1 MELGNYISEQLAMFV
16 RAILLGASLGLV
28 YDLFRTL
35 RRLGGRVWGGVL
47 DGTYCVLAVC
57 SLFLF
62 VMAGDGEMRLFVPAG
77 ALGGAVLFF
86 CLLSRP
92 LRPLGDFWL
101 EVFLSPV
108 RAAAGVGK
116 KGGRRAKKLFSF
128 SRRWVTINVLYPLK
142 RRRPQAQ
149 KEEEQMENRSEKR
162 GGKQPPAQKKRPN
175 SRLTLW
181 LLALLLA
188 GFGIQLYSLYS
199 RLQTARQEEAVY
211 AQQLEELR
219 EENQRLRSDIE
230 NSGDLTLMGD
240 IAREEL
246 GYVGPGEK
254 VFQFGKG

>member
-47 DGTYCVLAVC
+47 DGTYCV
-57 SLFLF
+57 
-62 VMAGDGEMRLFVPAG
+62 MAGDGEMRLFVPAG

-92 LRPLGDFWL
+92 LRPLWDFWL

-211 AQQLEELR
+211 AQRLEELR

>member
-1 MELGNYISEQLAMFV
+1 
-16 RAILLGASLGLV
+16 
-28 YDLFRTL
+28 
-35 RRLGGRVWGGVL
+35 
-47 DGTYCVLAVC
+47 
-57 SLFLF
+57 
-62 VMAGDGEMRLFVPAG
+62 
-77 ALGGAVLFF
+77 
-86 CLLSRP
+86 
-92 LRPLGDFWL
+92 
-101 EVFLSPV
+101 
-108 RAAAGVGK
+108 
-116 KGGRRAKKLFSF
+116 
-128 SRRWVTINVLYPLK
+128 
-142 RRRPQAQ
+142 
-149 KEEEQMENRSEKR
+149 MENRSEKR

-175 SRLTLW
+175 SRLTRW

>member
-1 MELGNYISEQLAMFV
+1 MGGYIISEQLAMFL
-16 RAILLGASLGLV
+16 RSIALGGALGLV
-28 YDLFRTL
+28 YDLLRTL
-35 RRLGGRVWGGVL
+35 RRLGGRLWGGVL
-47 DGTYCVLAVC
+47 DALYCVLAVS

-62 VMAGDGEMRLFVPAG
+62 MMAGSGELHLFVLMG
-77 ALGGAVLFF
+77 TLGGAVLFF

-92 LRPLGDFWL
+92 LRPLWDFWL

-128 SRRWVTINVLYPLK
+128 SRRWVTINILYPLK

-149 KEEEQMENRSEKR
+149 KEEQMENRSEKR

>member
-1 MELGNYISEQLAMFV
+1 M
-16 RAILLGASLGLV
+16 
-28 YDLFRTL
+28 
-35 RRLGGRVWGGVL
+35 
-47 DGTYCVLAVC
+47 
-57 SLFLF
+57 
-62 VMAGDGEMRLFVPAG
+62 
-77 ALGGAVLFF
+77 
-86 CLLSRP
+86 
-92 LRPLGDFWL
+92 
-101 EVFLSPV
+101 
-108 RAAAGVGK
+108 K
-116 KGGRRAKKLFSF
+116 KKL
-128 SRRWVTINVLYPLK
+128 NY
-142 RRRPQAQ
+142 RRR
-149 KEEEQMENRSEKR
+149 R
-162 GGKQPPAQKKRPN
+162 GVYIPPLFK
-175 SRLTLW
+175 

>member
-1 MELGNYISEQLAMFV
+1 
-16 RAILLGASLGLV
+16 
-28 YDLFRTL
+28 
-35 RRLGGRVWGGVL
+35 
-47 DGTYCVLAVC
+47 
-57 SLFLF
+57 
-62 VMAGDGEMRLFVPAG
+62 
-77 ALGGAVLFF
+77 
-86 CLLSRP
+86 
-92 LRPLGDFWL
+92 
-101 EVFLSPV
+101 
-108 RAAAGVGK
+108 
-116 KGGRRAKKLFSF
+116 
-128 SRRWVTINVLYPLK
+128 
-142 RRRPQAQ
+142 
-149 KEEEQMENRSEKR
+149 MENRSEKR

-188 GFGIQLYSLYS
+188 GFGIQ
-199 RLQTARQEEAVY
+199 VY

>member
-1 MELGNYISEQLAMFV
+1 
-16 RAILLGASLGLV
+16 
-28 YDLFRTL
+28 
-35 RRLGGRVWGGVL
+35 
-47 DGTYCVLAVC
+47 
-57 SLFLF
+57 
-62 VMAGDGEMRLFVPAG
+62 
-77 ALGGAVLFF
+77 
-86 CLLSRP
+86 
-92 LRPLGDFWL
+92 
-101 EVFLSPV
+101 
-108 RAAAGVGK
+108 
-116 KGGRRAKKLFSF
+116 
-128 SRRWVTINVLYPLK
+128 
-142 RRRPQAQ
+142 
-149 KEEEQMENRSEKR
+149 MENRSEKR

-246 GYVGPGEK
+246 GYVGPGENTIRQGLLRTGPGRSIRPGPADFL
-254 VFQFGKG
+254 VCRRY